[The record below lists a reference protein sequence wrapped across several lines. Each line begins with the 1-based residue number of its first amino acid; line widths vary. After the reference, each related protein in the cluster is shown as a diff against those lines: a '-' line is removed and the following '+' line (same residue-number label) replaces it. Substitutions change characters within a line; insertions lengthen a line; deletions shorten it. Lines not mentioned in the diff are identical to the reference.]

1 MSSRPSIAEAVSE
14 VEALLSEV
22 GRATPTDGELAGLA
36 AVHRKGAVNLRHYLA
51 LRAHDVRKLQNSLAE
66 LGLSSLG
73 RAEGHVQATLLA
85 VHRALTRLRGGS
97 DGTHTLVG
105 PDFQQARESLGSHAD
120 ELLGPAPEGRA
131 VRIMVTADAS
141 LADDSASVRA
151 LLERGMSCLRINCAH
166 DGSEVW
172 TRIAGHLRSAERQLG
187 VSCRLLMDLAGPKLR
202 TGPLEPGPA
211 VVTWKVRR
219 DACGRTEAPT
229 RVWLVPPGEGAGRPA
244 PVLAFPREWLASLRV
259 GDILQFRD
267 ARGLRRELRIQGRE
281 GDAFHAEA
289 GRRAFVVQSCQF
301 HRAGI
306 EEAVSPVGLPRT
318 DAPIY
323 LAVGDTLILTR
334 SLSRGHPA
342 VVDEAGRVLAPARIG
357 CTEPALFSSVKPGHR
372 VLLDDGKFEGET
384 LRVDPEQLELRI
396 TRGPR
401 PSGKLSSE
409 KGVNVPDTHLQLPS
423 LGEDDRRDL
432 AVVAK
437 LADLVGMSFVQS
449 PEDVQSLRREL
460 EKLGRPELGIILKIE
475 TAHAFAAMP
484 SLLWAAMEH
493 ERVGVMIARGD
504 LAVEC
509 GYQRLAE
516 VQEELLWICEAAHL
530 PAVWATQVLEGLAKT
545 GVPSRAE
552 VTDAAMGER
561 AECVMLNKGPHI
573 LDAVSVLD
581 DILRRME
588 EHQSK
593 KTAQLRALK
602 SWQVKSRPPNPTPRR
617 SH

>member
-1 MSSRPSIAEAVSE
+1 MRPSVAEALAE
-14 VEALLSEV
+14 VEALLAEV
-22 GRATPTDGELAGLA
+22 GEATPTEGELAPLA
-36 AVHRKGAVNLRHYLA
+36 SVHRSGAVNLRHYLA
-51 LRAHDVRKLQNSLAE
+51 LRAHDVRQLQNSLAE

-85 VHRALTRLRGGS
+85 VRHALIRLHGSS
-97 DGTHTLVG
+97 DGPRKLCG
-105 PDFQQARESLGSHAD
+105 PDFQEARAALTSHAD
-120 ELLGPAPEGRA
+120 ALLGRAPEGRD

-141 LADDSASVRA
+141 LAEDPASVRA
-151 LLERGMSCLRINCAH
+151 LVQAGMSCLRINCAH
-166 DGSEVW
+166 DGSDVW
-172 TRIAGHLRSAERQLG
+172 TRIADHLRRAERELG
-187 VSCRLLMDLAGPKLR
+187 VSCRLLMDLGGPKIR

-219 DACGRTEAPT
+219 DACGRVVVPT
-229 RVWLVPPGEGAGRPA
+229 RVWLVPPGERVARQGPA
-244 PVLAFPREWLASLRV
+244 LSFPKEWLASLRV
-259 GDILQFRD
+259 GDVLQFRD
-267 ARGLRRELRIQGRE
+267 ARGLRRELRVQGQDGE
-281 GDAFHAEA
+281 AFHADTE
-289 GRRAFVVQSCQF
+289 RRAFVVESCQF

-306 EEAVSPVGLPRT
+306 EEAVSPVALPPT
-318 DAPIY
+318 AAPIQ
-323 LAVGDTLILTR
+323 LSVGDVLILTR
-334 SLSRGHPA
+334 SLSPGHA
-342 VVDEAGRVLAPARIG
+342 ARTDASGLVLAPARIG
-357 CTEPALFSSVKPGHR
+357 CTEPALFSRVRPGHR

-384 LRVDPEQLELRI
+384 LQVGPDELELRI

-401 PSGKLSSE
+401 PFGKLASE

-432 AVVAK
+432 AVVVK

-449 PEDVQSLRREL
+449 PDDVHSLRTAL
-460 EKLGRPELGIILKIE
+460 EKLGRPDLGIILKIE
-475 TAHAFAAMP
+475 TAHAFASMP
-484 SLLWAAMEH
+484 SLMWAAMEH
-493 ERVGVMIARGD
+493 ECVGVMIARGD

-530 PAVWATQVLEGLAKT
+530 PAVWATQVLDGLAKT

-602 SWQVKSRPPNPTPRR
+602 SWRVEPGGDKLPP
-617 SH
+617 SSQ

>member
-1 MSSRPSIAEAVSE
+1 MPSPSPVSE
-14 VEALLSEV
+14 ALTQVEALLAEV
-22 GRATPTDGELAGLA
+22 ARATPTTGELASIA
-36 AVHRKGAVNLRHYLA
+36 PVHRKGAINLRHYLA
-51 LRAHDVRKLQNSLAE
+51 LRVHDVRQLQNRLAE

-73 RAEGHVQATLLA
+73 RAEGHVQSTLLA
-85 VHRALTRLRGGS
+85 VHRALARLQ
-97 DGTHTLVG
+97 GTSTPSQKLLG
-105 PDFQQARESLGSHAD
+105 PDFREARTALTEHAD
-120 ELLGPAPEGRA
+120 ALLGPAPEGRA

-141 LADDSASVRA
+141 LADSPEAVRA
-151 LLERGMSCLRINCAH
+151 LVERGMSCLRINCAH
-166 DGSEVW
+166 DGSDVW
-172 TRIAGHLRSAERQLG
+172 GRIATHLRAAGQALG
-187 VSCRLLMDLAGPKLR
+187 VPCRLLMDLGGPKIR

-219 DACGRTEAPT
+219 DASGRTLAPT
-229 RVWLVPPGEGAGRPA
+229 RIWLVPPGKGASRPA
-244 PVLAFPREWLASLRV
+244 PVLTFPADWLASLREDERV
-259 GDILQFRD
+259 LFRD
-267 ARGLRRELRIQGRE
+267 ARGLHRELRVRARE
-281 GDAFHAEA
+281 GEAVQADAE
-289 GRRAFVVQSCQF
+289 RRAFVVESSQF

-306 EEAVSPVGLPRT
+306 EGGVCAQELPRAE
-318 DAPIY
+318 APIQ
-323 LAVGDTLILTR
+323 LAVGDSLILTR
-334 SLSRGHPA
+334 ALSPGRPA
-342 VVDEAGRVLAPARIG
+342 VTDATGRVLAAARIG
-357 CTEPALFSSVKPGHR
+357 CTEPAMFSSVKPGHR
-372 VLLDDGKFEGET
+372 VLLDDGKFEAET
-384 LRVDPEQLELRI
+384 VHVSEEELELRI
-396 TRGPR
+396 IRAPR
-401 PSGKLSSE
+401 PFGKLGSE
-409 KGVNVPDTHLQLPS
+409 KGINVPDTQLQLPS
-423 LGEDDRRDL
+423 LGEDDRHDL
-432 AVVAK
+432 ATVVQ

-449 PEDVQSLRREL
+449 PDDVRALRAEL
-460 EKLGRPELGIILKIE
+460 VRLGSPDLGIILKIE

-493 ERVGVMIARGD
+493 DRVGVMIARGD

-593 KTAQLRALK
+593 KTAQLRALR
-602 SWQVKSRPPNPTPRR
+602 SWRLGEAS
-617 SH
+617 